1 MTVRLLLK
9 KTGVS
14 KLDVSNEA
22 LTFTFSAESSVD
34 PEKVLSLVER
44 DPSSFQFLS
53 ERKLKI
59 NIDEKP
65 SLDALLQAIK
75 ITEELDQARGI

>member
-1 MTVRLLLK
+1 
-9 KTGVS
+9 
-14 KLDVSNEA
+14 VSNEA